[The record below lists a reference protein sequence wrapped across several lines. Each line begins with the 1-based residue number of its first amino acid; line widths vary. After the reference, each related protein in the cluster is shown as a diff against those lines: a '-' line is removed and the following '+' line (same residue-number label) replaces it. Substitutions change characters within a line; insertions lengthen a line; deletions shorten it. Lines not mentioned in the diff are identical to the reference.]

1 MQFVDNFL
9 IVNLGGKERHID
21 WYTSYDKNDI
31 LFFLEAVLEYV
42 WNWAKEAI
50 LITLH
55 VKRLGF
61 HVTNK
66 SANGQA
72 V

>member
-1 MQFVDNFL
+1 LYHMQFVDNFL

-42 WNWAKEAI
+42 
-50 LITLH
+50 
-55 VKRLGF
+55 
-61 HVTNK
+61 
-66 SANGQA
+66 
-72 V
+72 